1 MVVPLGFG
9 NLFDPVEFFR
19 KSWSQ
24 LNLPAAF
31 APTMDV
37 DELDRRIKD
46 LKAVEQWLTVNMN
59 MLRGSIQAMEVQRGT
74 IAAINAF
81 GKAISSP
88 TPSEAA
94 PTDTASSRAGS
105 GRSETAGAEVRMP
118 TPGAGQ
124 GLLPEDA
131 AIEQAR
137 TGGSAGAAEAPAAP
151 QSAQTPSA
159 APTADMPMLDPTAWW
174 NMLQQQFQQVASSAM
189 SGASLASLPGM
200 GGLAAL
206 SSTLAGEDRAGGDAP
221 DDATPRSKRRSPSK
235 PRSTRASASE
245 SAAASGSPRKPAAR
259 SAKRA
264 AR

>member
-9 NLFDPVEFFR
+9 SLFDPVEFFR

-81 GKAISSP
+81 GQAMSSP
-88 TPSEAA
+88 SAPAAA
-94 PTDTASSRAGS
+94 PADAAASRTGS
-105 GRSETAGAEVRMP
+105 GRSETAAAEVRVP

-124 GLLPEDA
+124 GLIPEDA

-137 TGGSAGAAEAPAAP
+137 GNAATGSPGTATETPAAA
-151 QSAQTPSA
+151 QSAQTP
-159 APTADMPMLDPTAWW
+159 PADLPMLDPSAWW

-189 SGASLASLPGM
+189 SGAGLAGLPGM

-206 SSTLAGEDRAGGDAP
+206 SSTLAGDDDTAGDAS
-221 DDATPRSKRRSPSK
+221 DDSSPPGKRRSAGK
-235 PRSTRASASE
+235 ARASRAS
-245 SAAASGSPRKPAAR
+245 SAEPATASSGARKPVAR